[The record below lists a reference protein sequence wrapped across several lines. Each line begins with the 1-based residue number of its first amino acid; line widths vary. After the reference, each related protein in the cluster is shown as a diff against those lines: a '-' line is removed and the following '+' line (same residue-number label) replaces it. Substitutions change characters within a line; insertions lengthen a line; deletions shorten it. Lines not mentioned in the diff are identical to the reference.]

1 MIDRQEYY
9 NIVLA
14 SYLRN
19 ALYLDYKNGKWLEP
33 RHACGHMCRLSWVM
47 LYEMGV

>member
-9 NIVLA
+9 NIVM
-14 SYLRN
+14 STYLQN
-19 ALYLDYKNGKWLEP
+19 ALYLDYNSGYWLEP
-33 RHACGHMCRLSWVM
+33 RHTCGLMCIKSWYM